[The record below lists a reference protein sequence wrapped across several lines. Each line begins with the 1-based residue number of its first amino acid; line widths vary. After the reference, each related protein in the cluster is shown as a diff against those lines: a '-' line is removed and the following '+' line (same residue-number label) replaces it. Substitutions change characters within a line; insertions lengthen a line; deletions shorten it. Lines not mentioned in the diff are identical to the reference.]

1 MSVGRVV
8 IAKVPR
14 AGMIVEADDNN
25 KNMEETV

>member
-14 AGMIVEADDNN
+14 AGMIVEVDD
-25 KNMEETV
+25 KMEETV

>member
-14 AGMIVEADDNN
+14 AGMIVEVDD

>member
-8 IAKVPR
+8 IAKLPR
-14 AGMIVEADDNN
+14 AGMTVELDE